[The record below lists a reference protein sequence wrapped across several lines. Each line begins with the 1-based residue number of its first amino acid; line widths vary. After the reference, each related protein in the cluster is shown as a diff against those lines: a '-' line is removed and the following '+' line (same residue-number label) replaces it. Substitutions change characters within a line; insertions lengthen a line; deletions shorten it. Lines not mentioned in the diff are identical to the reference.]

1 MQRRTLIAGTAA
13 GIAASVARPAFAQAG
28 YPSRTIRVILPSPA
42 GGSTQI
48 MLKPLQDALQRA
60 LGHPVVT
67 EFKPGASGATGTLDI
82 ARAAPDGHTLG
93 FIWNGP
99 LGLVPVLRPDV
110 GYDTV
115 QDFAP
120 VCVVARAPGVI
131 VANPGVPA
139 DLSAFIAWAR
149 SQPPGTAGC
158 ANAGLDSPGHLWA
171 RRMAQKAGIDLLH
184 VPFKSTNEAVPALVA
199 GDVKIM
205 FSAASSLINNLVR
218 DRRLRMMAVA
228 SAEPSPL
235 LPGVELVSKAVP
247 GFTAQVWYG
256 LVAPRG
262 TPAAIVQRVQ
272 SLVAQQLQDPAT
284 RRAYDDTSC
293 EPVGSTPEQMAELIR
308 TERTYWQ
315 ELARG
320 VKTTG

>member
-1 MQRRTLIAGTAA
+1 MQRRTFLAGVAA
-13 GIAASVARPAFAQAG
+13 GIASSVALPASAQQG
-28 YPSRTIRVILPSPA
+28 FPSRTIRVILPSPA

-48 MLKPLQDALQRA
+48 MLRPLQDKLQLA
-60 LGHPVVT
+60 FGQAVIT
-67 EFKPGASGATGTLDI
+67 DFKPGASGATGTLEI

-99 LGLVPVLRPDV
+99 MGLVPVLRPDV

-120 VCVVARAPGVI
+120 ISVVARAPGVI
-131 VANPGVPA
+131 VATPGVPS
-139 DLSAFIAWAR
+139 DLGAFISWVKT
-149 SQPPGTAGC
+149 QPPGSVGC

-171 RRMAQKAGIDLLH
+171 RRMAEKAGIELLH
-184 VPFKSTNEAVPALVA
+184 VPYKSTNEAVPALVT

-205 FSAASSLINNLVR
+205 FSSASSLINNLVKE
-218 DRRLRMMAVA
+218 RRLKLMAVA
-228 SAEPSPL
+228 SAAPSPMF
-235 LPGVELVSKAVP
+235 PGVDLVSKAVP

-256 LVAPRG
+256 MVAPRG
-262 TPAAIVQRVQ
+262 TPPEIVHRIQK
-272 SLVAQQLQDPAT
+272 LVAQQLEDPAT

-293 EPVGSTPEQMAELIR
+293 EPVGSTPEQMAEVIR

-315 ELARG
+315 DLARG
-320 VKTTG
+320 VKT